1 MTPTEYFLLRFFN
14 LSASDRCLVNGFGRF
29 FGYSA
34 RVPEDSGL
42 VSALSFFTAGG
53 GRQSE

>member
-14 LSASDRCLVNGFGRF
+14 LSASDGRLVNGFGRF

-34 RVPEDSGL
+34 RIPEDSGL
-42 VSALSFFTAGG
+42 VSALSFLTTVG
-53 GRQSE
+53 GRHSK